1 MSRTISPEDQD
12 ESLEKLLKQQ
22 RENFVAFYQK
32 NEELFSK
39 RERAEAFKYF
49 DAQGEEI
56 SDQELYER
64 REACLNNLNS
74 AENYAERIK
83 NREQNLRKEVQ
94 SRLGALPIAFDTK
107 KKLLDEF
114 FTSDL
119 HGKEAVLKA
128 VEREETR
135 VAEKRKLQNSS
146 IESKKSDYRNKLESG
161 EFQIYFSNEDREFA
175 WQSLLAILATLR
187 TNASRISRIQ
197 IFIEML
203 PGSLAHA
210 KTQDALYQTH
220 LQQKILD
227 PKKRTRML
235 AQFREQSCL
244 IKTTLL
250 AEIEHLAKE
259 KEEKVAEQS
268 QPITESDSDKKNEL
282 AERKAALCREY
293 QTYYELFPHGES
305 PERFNKLDLDDQI
318 EMLNYRRELHLEEL
332 SLLSIYLSL
341 DTKEDGNQ
349 SIRIKD
355 FKRLTLEQKKRHVD
369 QFLKT
374 IPDDLDASNVRGR
387 ELLKIV
393 IEILRNKTHIAF
405 ASDQERI
412 KLINERIKEK
422 QLSIHFGPHHFSSIK
437 TILADFAEE
446 RWDQPQT
453 LGLAEQ
459 RLREREYVG

>member
-1 MSRTISPEDQD
+1 MSRPISPENQD
-12 ESLEKLLKQQ
+12 ELLEKLLKQQ
-22 RENFVAFYQK
+22 RENFVSFYQK
-32 NEELFSK
+32 NTDLFSA
-39 RERAEAFKYF
+39 REKAEAFKYF
-49 DAQGEEI
+49 DAVGEEI
-56 SDQELYER
+56 SDQALYIR

-74 AENYAERIK
+74 AESYAERIK
-83 NREQNLRKEVQ
+83 NREQTLRKEVQ

-107 KKLLDEF
+107 KRLLDEF

-119 HGKEAVLKA
+119 QGKEKVLKA

-135 VAEKRKLQNSS
+135 VAEKRRLQNSS
-146 IESKKSDYRNKLESG
+146 IEDKKSEYRSKLEAS
-161 EFQIYFSNEDREFA
+161 EFQIYFSTEDREFA
-175 WQSLLAILATLR
+175 WSSLLTILATLR

-210 KTQDALYQTH
+210 KAQDALYQTH
-220 LQQKILD
+220 LQQKIID
-227 PKKRTRML
+227 PKKRIRML
-235 AQFREQSCL
+235 AQFRAQSCL
-244 IKTTLL
+244 VKTALIE
-250 AEIEHLAKE
+250 EIENLAPEIQKATDEPKPLETIDDNKQNQEQTE
-259 KEEKVAEQS
+259 KK
-268 QPITESDSDKKNEL
+268 PTLIH
-282 AERKAALCREY
+282 EY
-293 QTYYELFPHGES
+293 QTYYQLFPHGQS
-305 PERFNKLDLDDQI
+305 PEKFNKLDLDEQVKI
-318 EMLNYRRELHLEEL
+318 LNLRRELHLEEL
-332 SLLSIYLSL
+332 SLLNIYLSL

-349 SIRIKD
+349 SIRLLD
-355 FKRLTLEQKKRHVD
+355 FKKLTLEQKNRHVD

-393 IEILRNKTHIAF
+393 IEILRNKNRIVF

-412 KLINERIKEK
+412 KLINEKIKEK
-422 QLSIHFGPHHFSSIK
+422 QLSIHFGPHHFLSIK

>member
-1 MSRTISPEDQD
+1 MSRQISPEDQD
-12 ESLEKLLKQQ
+12 DSLEKLLKQQ
-22 RENFVAFYQK
+22 RENFVSFYLK
-32 NEELFSK
+32 NDSLFTV
-39 RERAEAFKYF
+39 REKAEAFKYF
-49 DAQGEEI
+49 DAIGEEI

-64 REACLNNLNS
+64 RQACLNNLNS

-83 NREQNLRKEVQ
+83 NREQNLRREVQ

-107 KKLLDEF
+107 KRLLDEF

-119 HGKEAVLKA
+119 QGKEKVLKA

-135 VAEKRKLQNSS
+135 VAEKRRLQNSS
-146 IESKKSDYRNKLESG
+146 IESKKSEYRNKLEGS

-175 WQSLLAILATLR
+175 WNSLLTILATLR

-210 KTQDALYQTH
+210 KAQDALYQTH

-244 IKTTLL
+244 VKTALIE
-250 AEIEHLAKE
+250 EIENLAKE
-259 KEEKVAEQS
+259 KEAQEDEPPQPTAEKDANKASEQ
-268 QPITESDSDKKNEL
+268 TEK
-282 AERKAALCREY
+282 KAALCHEY
-293 QTYYELFPHGES
+293 QTYYQLFPHEES
-305 PERFNKLDLDDQI
+305 PERFSKLNLDDQI
-318 EMLNYRRELHLEEL
+318 EMLNYRREQHLEEL

-349 SIRIKD
+349 SIRLRD
-355 FKRLTLEQKKRHVD
+355 FKKLTLEQKKRHVD

-393 IEILRNKTHIAF
+393 IEILRNKTHIVF

-422 QLSIHFGPHHFSSIK
+422 QLSIHFGPHHFLSIK